1 MTTPPPD
8 KQPAAET
15 LEQIAEGIIRRG
27 LPYSVF
33 TDGEDYGST
42 KAWLVSH
49 VVTALRNERERA
61 IKILNDA
68 RHEGCTDLRELIARI
83 R

>member
-1 MTTPPPD
+1 MTPEPQKT
-8 KQPAAET
+8 ET
-15 LEQIAEGIIRRG
+15 LEEIAERIVEHSWFDMPIESARPQLKRDI
-27 LPYSVF
+27 LS
-33 TDGEDYGST
+33 
-42 KAWLVSH
+42 
-49 VVTALRNERERA
+49 ALLNERERA